1 MTTWNV
7 WTGRRSGAWWSHH
20 GNAAASRRWV
30 QNEAV
35 FVQYLDAGI
44 WHLAFYNDGKEKESV
59 SLQHRHIGLYPR
71 MPKKLPWQRE
81 CVSGVCHCF
90 PGFHGMDCSKAACPV
105 LCSGNGQYDKGSC
118 ICFSGWK
125 GAECDV
131 PVSQCIDPTCSNH
144 GSCTEGSCVCSLGY
158 KGDSCSEVDC
168 LDPTCSNNGIC
179 VNGECHCKPGW
190 GGPHCE
196 LPRAQCPDQCH
207 GHGAFIPDTGLC
219 SCDPNW
225 MGPDCS
231 VEVCSVDCGTHG
243 VCMGGACRCEE
254 GWTGPACDQRMCN
267 PLCIKHGTC
276 KDGKCEC
283 QAGWNGEHCTMGKE
297 MVDPLTGAFEITV
310 HSGR

>member
-1 MTTWNV
+1 MERLDGKEKWSV
-7 WTGRRSGAWWSHH
+7 VESPRERRSIQTV
-20 GNAAASRRWV
+20 V

-59 SLQHRHIGLYPR
+59 SFSTAIMDSIQECPR
-71 MPKKLPWQRE
+71 NCHGNGE

-118 ICFSGWK
+118 ICYSGWK
-125 GAECDV
+125 GPECDV
-131 PVSQCIDPTCSNH
+131 PVSQCIDPVCSGH
-144 GSCTEGSCVCSLGY
+144 GSCTEGTCVCSLGY
-158 KGDSCSEVDC
+158 KGDSCAEVDC

-231 VEVCSVDCGTHG
+231 VGQCLSNRLCVCLCD
-243 VCMGGACRCEE
+243 VC
-254 GWTGPACDQRMCN
+254 
-267 PLCIKHGTC
+267 
-276 KDGKCEC
+276 
-283 QAGWNGEHCTMGKE
+283 
-297 MVDPLTGAFEITV
+297 V
-310 HSGR
+310 